1 MKDLL
6 KSISVLLMLVMAAC
20 INEEFP
26 ILKNEMI
33 DSLKISNDVGLSVES
48 QFVQGNIKMNVKVST
63 AGTYTIRLL
72 HISGRT
78 VVKDEIKAEVGD
90 NIKILYTALIPKE
103 PYTLVLYDKQGV
115 ELAKTVINLF

>member
-6 KSISVLLMLVMAAC
+6 KSISVLLLLVMAAC
-20 INEEFP
+20 VNEEFP
-26 ILKNEMI
+26 ILKNEI
-33 DSLKISNDVGLSVES
+33 PNSLKINNEVGLSVES

-63 AGTYTIRLL
+63 ADTYTVRLH

-78 VVKDEIKAEVGD
+78 VVKDEIRAEVGD
-90 NIKILYTALIPKE
+90 NIKILYTAFIPKE

-115 ELAKTVINLF
+115 ELAKTVINLL